1 MVKLIQDLWIL
12 SNSGIVVFS
21 RAFDQKVDEQLFG
34 GLMSALDTFAQV
46 LSDDGLTNFELSA
59 IRFTLL
65 KDNNF
70 LFVANS
76 SKKHKERKIQEQLK
90 TISKKFFKKY
100 KDVLENWDYE
110 VGVFGDFE
118 NEIAEE
124 LEDPMK
130 KFWDGF

>member
-46 LSDDGLTNFELSA
+46 LSNDGLTNFELSA

-76 SKKHKERKIQEQLK
+76 SKKHKESKIQDQLK
-90 TISKKFFKKY
+90 NISEKFFKKY

-110 VGVFGDFE
+110 VGVFSDFG
-118 NEIAEE
+118 NEITEE